1 MDENAEYCAI
11 VAFTK
16 DNDPTCE
23 KNRQQLY
30 ALWTAYCIH
39 HDLVVSS
46 AAYEAIIGHLFF
58 RTLVRMADSPV
69 QWLPRQIR
77 GTHGTVSLMEV

>member
-23 KNRQQLY
+23 KNRRQLY

-46 AAYEAIIGHLFF
+46 AVYEAIIGHL
-58 RTLVRMADSPV
+58 RPEDL
-69 QWLPRQIR
+69 
-77 GTHGTVSLMEV
+77 

>member
-1 MDENAEYCAI
+1 MDENTEYCAI

-23 KNRQQLY
+23 KNKQQLY

-46 AAYEAIIGHLFF
+46 AVYEAIIWHLFF
-58 RTLVRMADSPV
+58 ALSSEWLICLCNGNRDRFEEHMA
-69 QWLPRQIR
+69 QYL
-77 GTHGTVSLMEV
+77 

>member
-39 HDLVVSS
+39 HDLVIRRIRSYYRASV
-46 AAYEAIIGHLFF
+46 F

>member
-1 MDENAEYCAI
+1 MSGYEQLSM
-11 VAFTK
+11 FTMSME
-16 DNDPTCE
+16 PTCE

-46 AAYEAIIGHLFF
+46 AVYEAIIGHLFF
-58 RTLVRMADSPV
+58 ALSSEWLIHLCNGYRDRFEERMA
-69 QWLPRQIR
+69 QYL
-77 GTHGTVSLMEV
+77 

>member
-30 ALWTAYCIH
+30 ALWTAYCMPAGEK
-39 HDLVVSS
+39 L
-46 AAYEAIIGHLFF
+46 HLLW
-58 RTLVRMADSPV
+58 TVKICM
-69 QWLPRQIR
+69 
-77 GTHGTVSLMEV
+77 HGTSPT

>member
-30 ALWTAYCIH
+30 TLWTAYCIH

-46 AAYEAIIGHLFF
+46 AVYEAIIGHLFF
-58 RTLVRMADSPV
+58 ALSSEWLIHLCNGYRDRFEERMA
-69 QWLPRQIR
+69 QYL
-77 GTHGTVSLMEV
+77 

>member
-46 AAYEAIIGHLFF
+46 AVYEAIIGHLFF
-58 RTLVRMADSPV
+58 ALLPKWAMVLLS
-69 QWLPRQIR
+69 LPRVIR
-77 GTHGTVSLMEV
+77 LTTCRSLLSP

>member
-46 AAYEAIIGHLFF
+46 AVYL
-58 RTLVRMADSPV
+58 
-69 QWLPRQIR
+69 
-77 GTHGTVSLMEV
+77 SLIHI

>member
-23 KNRQQLY
+23 KNKQQFY

-39 HDLVVSS
+39 HDFLTQRNRHRTNKFFVLIPPC
-46 AAYEAIIGHLFF
+46 EELFD
-58 RTLVRMADSPV
+58 VRCRDNDSV
-69 QWLPRQIR
+69 HHRASLPTKIPA
-77 GTHGTVSLMEV
+77 